1 MKEDRTVK
9 VTQKLR
15 VVPSKKEGH
24 VVIIQVMPWDE
35 EAQYLYEV
43 PNEYVEATIEE
54 LKESFEVL
62 ARGVLGEGVVTGTDS
77 STEVSEDE

>member
-1 MKEDRTVK
+1 MKENRTIK

-35 EAQYLYEV
+35 EAQFIYEV
-43 PNEYVEATIEE
+43 PNEYVEATIKE
-54 LKESFEVL
+54 LEESFEVL
-62 ARGVLGEGVVTGTDS
+62 ARGVLGEVDS

>member
-9 VTQKLR
+9 VTQQLK

-24 VVIIQVMPWDE
+24 VVIIQVMPWDK

-62 ARGVLGEGVVTGTDS
+62 ARGVLGEVDS